1 LEDLLDVI
9 RDGIITERFR
19 FRALI
24 AVCLD
29 NVVKLWIR
37 QQEIL
42 GRIVVVVL
50 GQGVYGFTLI
60 IPVG

>member
-1 LEDLLDVI
+1 LVDLLDVI
-9 RDGIITERFR
+9 RDGIIIERLR
-19 FRALI
+19 FWAYI
-24 AVCLD
+24 AVRLD

-37 QQEIL
+37 QQDTL
-42 GRIVVVVL
+42 GGIVVVVL